1 MNDKIIISTDR
12 HFLLYFYITSIIY
25 HNAAEIYL
33 TATTGV
39 RKCYFSL
46 LSGVLILSIF
56 ISLNDVRILSC
67 SQLNSLH
74 LKPDENVCCFKKYA
88 KVMHKNLKKNT
99 GRMNPSRPPIFIL
112 FSVLKISWRYN
123 RLFFSLNSLS

>member
-88 KVMHKNLKKNT
+88 KVMHKNLKKKT
-99 GRMNPSRPPIFIL
+99 GKNESQQTTHL
-112 FSVLKISWRYN
+112 FSSLYLKYLGDITD
-123 RLFFSLNSLS
+123 FFLV